1 VTLEEKRKPSRD
13 QSLAG
18 VRRKVDRGLDQRYR
32 DEGICAEQGRSL
44 CEHRKTHNYK
54 FEEIRSDFKPTLI
67 TTLFVGESRPK
78 GGTFFYKGD
87 SRLYKAMQKCFSF
100 GANFL
105 PEFKAS
111 GFFLD
116 DLVLY
121 PVNHYETCERTAHRR
136 RAVSSLAKRMT
147 EYRPSAVVAL
157 MCAIE
162 PMVREAMIEA
172 GLSKVPLYVTPY
184 PNHGNQMRF
193 KTKMNEIIPKLP
205 STKVSTKAP
214 QKRIGGL
221 GRAQRRI
228 C

>member
-1 VTLEEKRKPSRD
+1 MLEKKRKPTRK
-13 QSLAG
+13 QVLAE
-18 VRRKVDRGLDQRYR
+18 VHRAIDRGLDQRDR
-32 DEGICAEQGRSL
+32 GKGICAEQARSL
-44 CEHRKTHNYK
+44 RAQRKTHSDK
-54 FEEIRSDFKPTLI
+54 FEEIRSDFKPALI
-67 TTLFVGESRPK
+67 TTLFMGESRPD
-78 GGTFFYKGD
+78 GGTFFYKAD
-87 SRLYKAMQKCFSF
+87 SRLYKAMQECFSF

-105 PEFKAS
+105 SEFKAS

-121 PVNHYETCERTAHRR
+121 PVNHYETSDRTVHRR
-136 RAVSSLAKRMT
+136 RAVSSLAERMT

-193 KTKMNEIIPKLP
+193 KTKMSEIIPKLP
-205 STKVSTKAP
+205 STKISTEDP
-214 QKRIGGL
+214 QRRIGFL
-221 GRAQRRI
+221 GRADRRI